1 MLSNNRITFIAES
14 RSGDIWCQTYDGHIF
29 LFDTKEEKFIDI
41 LNPIEEET
49 RHINIVDQTY
59 VLPKGV
65 VWVACDKGYN
75 FRIDE
80 KLCKERKG
88 ITLYNSFNQTLK
100 GDQIFSVYQ
109 DSEGDEWILT
119 DKGVTV
125 IGQKK
130 ADSDFHFYHIKE
142 MKGKIFLASTS
153 GKLAIYDMQTEKIRF
168 AEIPYDIQVI
178 NGIHNIGNNDLAL
191 ATDKGIVIFNVEQ
204 KSFKQIDI
212 RTVTQTL
219 SLIHI

>member
-100 GDQIFSVYQ
+100 
-109 DSEGDEWILT
+109 
-119 DKGVTV
+119 
-125 IGQKK
+125 
-130 ADSDFHFYHIKE
+130 
-142 MKGKIFLASTS
+142 
-153 GKLAIYDMQTEKIRF
+153 
-168 AEIPYDIQVI
+168 
-178 NGIHNIGNNDLAL
+178 
-191 ATDKGIVIFNVEQ
+191 
-204 KSFKQIDI
+204 
-212 RTVTQTL
+212 
-219 SLIHI
+219 